1 MPRIAIMAALG
12 AFLALG
18 APAAAQ
24 LALPQVSVP
33 AVDGIVR
40 PATGMLGDIAAPVV
54 ASARMLAQARLERI
68 DALVRRNREAIEF
81 DLLGQPA
88 RRGELLL
95 TDPTPDEI
103 ARAEAR
109 GFRLIA
115 QEPIDGLELSVAR
128 LQIPRGISLGQAE
141 KQLEAELPG
150 AEIGADLLHFQ
161 AGGSS
166 GSRGAGAAPA
176 GPDIATPVGIIDG
189 APGSQTAVREARGFA
204 KGAPLPSNHGS
215 AVASLLLQAGA
226 RNLRVADIYGAD
238 PAGGNA
244 LALARGLGWLVAQ
257 GSKVVT
263 ISLVGPRSPLVAR
276 AVAAAQHRGVAIV
289 AAVGNDGPAAPPSF
303 PASYPGVIAVTAVDG
318 RNRPLIEAGRAAH
331 LDYAAPGADML
342 AVDARGRS
350 VRVRGTSYAAPL
362 VAARLAAAWGP
373 RDAAV
378 ARLDREARDLG
389 TRGADAAFG
398 RGLVCETCRRQH

>member
-1 MPRIAIMAALG
+1 MPRKAITAGLS

-24 LALPQVSVP
+24 LALPQVSLP
-33 AVDGIVR
+33 AVDGVVR

-54 ASARMLAQARLERI
+54 ASARRLAQARLERI
-68 DALVRRNREAIEF
+68 DELVRRNREAIEL
-81 DLLGQPA
+81 DLLGEPA

-95 TDPTPDEI
+95 TDPTPGEL
-103 ARAEAR
+103 AKAQAA
-109 GFRLIA
+109 GFHLIA

-128 LQIPRGISLGQAE
+128 LQVPRGISLGKAE
-141 KQLEAELPG
+141 KQLQALLPG

-161 AGGSS
+161 AGGWSN
-166 GSRGAGAAPA
+166 SRGGIAPA
-176 GPDIATPVGIIDG
+176 PGPESATPVGMIDG
-189 APGSQTAVREARGFA
+189 ASGSQIAVRDSRGFA

-215 AVASLLLQAGA
+215 AVASLLFHAGA
-226 RNLRVADIYGAD
+226 RNLRVADVYGAD

-244 LALARGLGWLVAQ
+244 LALVRGLGWLVAQ
-257 GSKVVT
+257 GAKVVT
-263 ISLVGPRSPLVAR
+263 ISLVGPPSPLVAR
-276 AVAAAQHRGVAIV
+276 AVAAAQQRGVAIV

-318 RNRPLIEAGRAAH
+318 RNRPLIEAGRASH

-342 AVDARGRS
+342 ALDARGRP

-389 TRGADAAFG
+389 VRGPDQAFG